1 MTPDLPH
8 LQLLQKINSVTS
20 VEGLAGQASPF
31 IKLPTEVLFANRSL
45 GIDVGD
51 FRQEKVTNG
60 YMPFLA
66 KLIASLNGTKYID
79 YDADGNIMLDSKINY
94 IIETILPQLA
104 QINRLTGGFTGGKDT
119 LEERQLSSIL
129 NWLGIPYRG
138 VGPKQENA
146 ELVRRDYGMQD
157 FRQLIKD
164 RDTLNA
170 KKNRKLK

>member
-1 MTPDLPH
+1 
-8 LQLLQKINSVTS
+8 
-20 VEGLAGQASPF
+20 
-31 IKLPTEVLFANRSL
+31 
-45 GIDVGD
+45 
-51 FRQEKVTNG
+51 
-60 YMPFLA
+60 MPFLA

-138 VGPKQENA
+138 VGPEQENA

-170 KKNRKLK
+170 KKKRKLK